1 MKKKK
6 LIACIATIAM
16 VGSLFVGC
24 GNAAGPNGEKKGEP
38 KQEQK
43 SSIKVGLAT
52 DEGGLNDKSF
62 NQSADKGL
70 KKAKQELGAE
80 YKPIES
86 KGKESYVQNLQL
98 LSQDFGADLTF
109 GVGYQM
115 KKALNDVAK
124 GAKDKNFAIIDEKI
138 NLPNVQSLLFKE
150 QEGSFLVGVIAA
162 KMTKTNKIGFIGGKE
177 GDVIGRFEAGYV
189 AGAKSIN
196 PNIKF
201 DIRYADSFAD
211 SNKGYELAKS
221 EYNAGCDIVMHAAGG
236 VGIGLFQATSELK
249 KAGKNVWAIGV
260 DMDQALSLL
269 DDKGKPQYAD
279 VILTSMVKKVD
290 VAVFQAVQAVKDG
303 KFKGGIV
310 KNLGLKENGVE
321 IAQSS
326 RGNVPDDMKKYV
338 KGNVPKD
345 IVELSDK
352 YAEAIKSGKIVVP
365 ATPKEAKAFKGSPLK

>member
-1 MKKKK
+1 MKKRK

-24 GNAAGPNGEKKGEP
+24 GNAASPNGEKKGEP

-43 SSIKVGLAT
+43 STIKVGLAT

-115 KKALNDVAK
+115 KQALDDVAK

-290 VAVFQAVQAVKDG
+290 VAVFEAVKEVKDG

-310 KNLGLKENGVE
+310 KNLCLKENGVE

-338 KGNVPKD
+338 K
-345 IVELSDK
+345 
-352 YAEAIKSGKIVVP
+352 
-365 ATPKEAKAFKGSPLK
+365 

>member
-310 KNLGLKENGVE
+310 KNLGLKENCVE

-338 KGNVPKD
+338 KGNVPK
-345 IVELSDK
+345 
-352 YAEAIKSGKIVVP
+352 
-365 ATPKEAKAFKGSPLK
+365 

>member
-6 LIACIATIAM
+6 LIACIAAIAM

-24 GNAAGPNGEKKGEP
+24 GSQSTNGSKDSDKKQV
-38 KQEQK
+38 KA
-43 SSIKVGLAT
+43 GLAT

-70 KKAKQELGAE
+70 KKAVKELGIE

-115 KKALNDVAK
+115 KQALEDVAK
-124 GAKDKNFAIIDEKI
+124 QDKNKNFAIIDEKI
-138 NLPNVQSLLFKE
+138 DMPNVQSLLFKE

-196 PNIKF
+196 PNIKI
-201 DIRYADSFAD
+201 DIRYADSFSD
-211 SNKGYELAKS
+211 SNKGYEFAKS
-221 EYNAGCDIVMHAAGG
+221 EYNSGCDIVMHAAGG
-236 VGIGLFQATSELK
+236 VGIGLFQAASELK
-249 KAGKNVWAIGV
+249 KNGKNVWAIGV
-260 DMDQALSLL
+260 DMDQALSNL
-269 DDKGKPQYAD
+269 DKQGKPQYAD

-290 VAVFQAVQAVKDG
+290 VATFEAIKEVKEG
-303 KFKGGIV
+303 KFKGGVV
-310 KNLGLKENGVE
+310 KNFGLKEDGVC
-321 IAQSS
+321 IAPTS
-326 RGNVPDDMKKYV
+326 RGEIPKDMKKYV
-338 KGNVPKD
+338 KSHVPKD
-345 IVELSDK
+345 IIELTDK
-352 YAEAIKSGKIVVP
+352 YAEAIKSGKIKVP
-365 ATPKEAKAFKGSPLK
+365 ATPKEAKNFKGVSLK

>member
-16 VGSLFVGC
+16 VGSLFAGC
-24 GNAAGPNGEKKGEP
+24 GNTQSKSDEKKESA

-43 SSIKVGLAT
+43 SDIKVGLAT

-70 KKAKQELGAE
+70 KKAVKELGVE

-98 LSQDFGADLTF
+98 LSQDFGANLTF
-109 GVGYQM
+109 AVGYQM
-115 KKALNDVAK
+115 KQSLEDVAK

-138 NLPNVQSLLFKE
+138 NMPNVQSLLFKE

-177 GDVIGRFEAGYV
+177 GDVIGRFEAGYR

-196 PNIKF
+196 PNIQI
-201 DIRYADSFAD
+201 DVRYADSFSD
-211 SNKGYELAKS
+211 SNKGYEFGKS
-221 EYNAGCDIVMHAAGG
+221 EYNSGCDIVMHAAGG
-236 VGIGLFQATSELK
+236 VGIGLFQAASELK
-249 KAGKNVWAIGV
+249 KEGKNVWAIGV
-260 DMDQALSLL
+260 DMDQALSNL
-269 DDKGKPQYAD
+269 DKKGKPQYAD

-290 VAVFQAVQAVKDG
+290 VAVFEAVKEVKEG
-303 KFKGGIV
+303 KFKGGVV
-310 KNLGLKENGVE
+310 KNFGLKENGVE
-321 IAQSS
+321 IAPSS
-326 RGNVPDDMKKYV
+326 RGIIPEDMKKYV
-338 KGNVPKD
+338 KSNVPKD

-365 ATPKEAKAFKGSPLK
+365 ATPKAAKDFKGAPLK

>member
-1 MKKKK
+1 MKKRK

-24 GNAAGPNGEKKGEP
+24 GNAANPNGEKKGEP

-62 NQSADKGL
+62 NQSADRGL
-70 KKAKQELGAE
+70 KKAKKELGAE

-109 GVGYQM
+109 AVGYQM
-115 KKALNDVAK
+115 KKSLEDVAK
-124 GAKDKNFAIIDEKI
+124 GAKNKNFALIDEKI

-162 KMTKTNKIGFIGGKE
+162 KITKTNKLGFIGGKE
-177 GDVIGRFEAGYV
+177 GDVVGRFEAGYV

-290 VAVFQAVQAVKDG
+290 VAVFEAVKEVKEG

-310 KNLGLKENGVE
+310 KNFGLKENGVE

-326 RGNVPDDMKKYV
+326 RGNAPDDMKKYV

-345 IVELSDK
+345 IIELSDK
-352 YAEAIKSGKIVVP
+352 YSEAIKSGKIVVP
-365 ATPKEAKAFKGSPLK
+365 ATPKEAKAFKGAPLK

>member
-1 MKKKK
+1 MKKRK

-24 GNAAGPNGEKKGEP
+24 GNAASPNGEKKGEP

-43 SSIKVGLAT
+43 STIKVGLAT

-115 KKALNDVAK
+115 KQALDDVAK

-290 VAVFQAVQAVKDG
+290 VAVFEAVKEVKDG

-365 ATPKEAKAFKGSPLK
+365 ATPKEAKAFKGASLK